1 MDQWCLDKHE
11 VCGMIWYCTSYI
23 MHSHTC
29 MHTHTCTYT
38 LHTRTGCP
46 PPPRHT
52 QTYTTYQ
59 NMTLT
64 CAHTQTYVHTH
75 TRCIHV
81 PKQDAYMCTHIHT
94 RAKEEYSCVLKAILI
109 HNTGRLHM
117 HTHTHMHQGRTQSC
131 AENNINTQH
140 KISHNIHSRLQQ
152 N

>member
-1 MDQWCLDKHE
+1 
-11 VCGMIWYCTSYI
+11 

-38 LHTRTGCP
+38 LRTRTGCP
-46 PPPRHT
+46 PATHT
-52 QTYTTYQ
+52 HIHYIPEYDTYMCT
-59 NMTLT
+59 
-64 CAHTQTYVHTH
+64 HTNIRTHTH